1 MAVDFFVISCFLG
14 GWRNYHALNDNKYSL
29 VSVKVVNHFGNTWF
43 CSLDLKRDFKI
54 VDLGVLIKNISS
66 KTPNSIKNNFTR
78 LRKNMPDEN

>member
-29 VSVKVVNHFGNTWF
+29 VTLGF
-43 CSLDLKRDFKI
+43 CSSLDLKRDFKI